1 MREKRNLWALLPVG
15 VFLALYLGFGILFE
29 YVLKTPSGFYDVK
42 AVVVFLIAL
51 LVAVVQDRTHS
62 FEEKI
67 GIMAR
72 GVSDSNII
80 LMCLVFLAAGA
91 FSGSISAAGGAEST
105 VNLFLTILP
114 DKIAVGGLFLI
125 ACFISLSMGSSC
137 ATIAA
142 LASFAVA
149 TSEVTGFPI
158 ALCLGAVVGGAMF
171 GDNLSVISDTTIAAV
186 RTQGCEMR
194 DKFRMNFRIVL
205 PAAVLTLI
213 LLIVITP
220 TASTELIVG
229 EYDLL
234 KVLPYLVVLVGA
246 LIGVNVFL
254 VLLAG
259 TVLSLGVGIA
269 TGAFAWAESFSV
281 LFDGINAMYD
291 ITVISIV
298 VACIGA
304 MIKENGG
311 IEALIHVIHKGIRTK
326 RGAQFGIGALVMG
339 VDIATANNTIAIV
352 MSGPIAKE
360 ISDEYGITP
369 KRTASLLDI
378 FASVMQGILPY
389 GAQLLYAVSGAAV
402 AGYTIGSLDIVP
414 YLYYPILMG
423 ISAIFFIFMHRKE
436 K

>member
-1 MREKRNLWALLPVG
+1 MHEKRSLRALLPVG

-29 YVLKTPSGFYDVK
+29 YVLRTPGGFYDVK

-62 FEEKI
+62 FEEKVKV
-67 GIMAR
+67 MAQ

-80 LMCLVFLAAGA
+80 LMCLVFLVAGA
-91 FSGSISAAGGAEST
+91 FSGAVQAAGGAEST
-105 VNLFLTILP
+105 VALFLTVLP

-142 LASFAVA
+142 LSSFGVAV
-149 TSEVTGFPI
+149 SEATGFSL
-158 ALCLGAVVGGAMF
+158 ALCLAAVVGGAMF

-205 PAAVLTLI
+205 PAALLTLV
-213 LLIVITP
+213 LLIVMTP
-220 TASTELIVG
+220 SAPAQLQAG
-229 EYDLL
+229 EYNLF
-234 KVLPYLVVLVGA
+234 KVLPYLVVLAGA
-246 LIGVNVFL
+246 LIGVNVFI
-254 VLLAG
+254 VLLTG
-259 TVLSLGVGIA
+259 TVLSLVVGVA
-269 TGAFAWAESFSV
+269 TGAFAWTESFGV
-281 LFDGINAMYD
+281 VFDGISAMYD

-304 MIKENGG
+304 LVKENGG
-311 IEALIHVIHKGIRTK
+311 IEALISLIRRRTRSK
-326 RGAQFGIGALVMG
+326 RGAQLGIGALVMG

-360 ISDEYGITP
+360 ISAEYGISP
-369 KRTASLLDI
+369 KHTASLLDI
-378 FASVMQGILPY
+378 FASAIQGILPY
-389 GAQLLYAVSGAAV
+389 GAQLLYAVSGAAA
-402 AGYTIGSLDIVP
+402 AGFAISSLDIIP
-414 YLYYPILMG
+414 YLFYPILMA
-423 ISAIFFIFMHRKE
+423 ISAVFFIFVRNNKE
-436 K
+436 

>member
-1 MREKRNLWALLPVG
+1 MTKNKMSALLPVG

-29 YVLKTPSGFYDVK
+29 YVLRTPGGFYDVK

-51 LVAVVQDRTHS
+51 LVAVIQDRTHS

-67 GIMAR
+67 KVMAQ

-80 LMCLVFLAAGA
+80 LMCLVFLVAGA
-91 FSGSISAAGGAEST
+91 FSGAVQAAGGAEST
-105 VNLFLTILP
+105 VALFLTVLP

-142 LASFAVA
+142 LSSFGVAV
-149 TSEVTGFPI
+149 SEATGFSL
-158 ALCLGAVVGGAMF
+158 ALCLAAVVGGAMF

-205 PAAVLTLI
+205 PAALLTLL
-213 LLIVITP
+213 LLIVMTP
-220 TASTELIVG
+220 SAPTQLQAG
-229 EYDLL
+229 EYNLF
-234 KVLPYLVVLVGA
+234 KVLPYLVVLAGA
-246 LIGVNVFL
+246 LIGVNVFI
-254 VLLAG
+254 VLLTG
-259 TVLSLGVGIA
+259 TVLSLAVGIS
-269 TGAFAWAESFSV
+269 TGAFAWTESFGV
-281 LFDGINAMYD
+281 VFDGISAMYD

-304 MIKENGG
+304 LVKENGG
-311 IEALIHVIHKGIRTK
+311 IEALISFIRRHTRSK
-326 RGAQFGIGALVMG
+326 RGAQLGIGALVMG
-339 VDIATANNTIAIV
+339 VDVATANNTIAIV

-360 ISDEYGITP
+360 ISAEYGISP

-378 FASVMQGILPY
+378 FASAIQGILPY
-389 GAQLLYAVSGAAV
+389 GAQLLYAVSGAAA
-402 AGYTIGSLDIVP
+402 AGFTISSLDIIP
-414 YLYYPILMG
+414 YLYYPILMAV
-423 ISAIFFIFMHRKE
+423 SAVFFIFVRNNKE
-436 K
+436 